1 MKLQMCHP
9 IERTSSQNGEQT
21 RVTLSNVEVDA
32 MIKNAVERELLK
44 YGIDR
49 NQNNSRSEVV
59 QMSSRVNNQLIDDNG
74 PSDVHSNRATHFIV
88 NNGNN
93 DQNWSREYNCPD
105 PAALAKQ
112 IQPSQIVFSLFL
124 SRVKMHFALA

>member
-1 MKLQMCHP
+1 
-9 IERTSSQNGEQT
+9 
-21 RVTLSNVEVDA
+21 

-49 NQNNSRSEVV
+49 NLNNSRTEVV
-59 QMSSRVNNQLIDDNG
+59 QSSSRVNNLVIDDIG
-74 PSDVHSNRATHFIV
+74 PSNVHSNRATHFIV

-93 DQNWSREYNCPD
+93 DQNRSRENNCPD

-112 IQPSQIVFSLFL
+112 
-124 SRVKMHFALA
+124 RR